1 MSTRPAPSAGPIRAE
16 HVTGWVRFAG
26 SMLAVAGV
34 FQLIHGY
41 TAIERSRYFSHHI
54 VYQNLTFWGW
64 VFIIAGVLQLI
75 AGTMAITGRMAGN
88 YLGVLLAMCAAVL
101 WFFMVFAAPWAAVI
115 GVALNLLVI
124 HGLTVG
130 AAGQWE

>member
-1 MSTRPAPSAGPIRAE
+1 MSTGPAPYADSTRAE
-16 HVTGWVRFAG
+16 HVTGWVWFAG
-26 SMLAVAGV
+26 SLLAVAGV

-41 TAIERSRYFSHHI
+41 TAIERSQYFTHHI

-64 VFIIAGVLQLI
+64 VFIIWGVLQLI
-75 AGTMAITGRMAGN
+75 VGVVAITGRMAGN

-101 WFFMVFAAPWAAVI
+101 WFFMIFAAPWAAVL
-115 GVALNLLVI
+115 GVSLNMLI
-124 HGLTVG
+124 IYGLTVG